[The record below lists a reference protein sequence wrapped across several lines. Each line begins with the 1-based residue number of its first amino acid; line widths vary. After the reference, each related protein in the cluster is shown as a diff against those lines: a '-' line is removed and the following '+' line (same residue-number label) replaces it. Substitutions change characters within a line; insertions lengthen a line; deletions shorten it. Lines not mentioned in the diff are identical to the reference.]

1 MPPRLLRE
9 LRWLRRALK
18 ARRALHSA
26 TWSLVLLLALLD
38 LAFLAIRLRPLLHQ
52 HTLILIGLAAAM
64 LTPWLAA
71 LLALLWPVPWEE
83 EVRTLD
89 RRLHLSDRLT
99 TAWELAQGTTVA
111 PAPMRKLQFE
121 ETMRRLAQV
130 EPRRHLPLRPPRR
143 ALQALI
149 ILLALLIP
157 LLALPNPQETVLAE
171 RERMEAATEEAA
183 RQLEE
188 AVQKLEEHPAL
199 DETTRRKAET
209 ILAEAMAHLEDPQA
223 TPEEKMAA
231 LAEAERRLAALQSPQ
246 AEALQR
252 HLSEAAPISTEPVV
266 RPLTEALERGD
277 VEAAADYL
285 RSLAENEE
293 GHPLTEEEINAL
305 AEALD
310 EMADQLAETE
320 PAMAEELNRT
330 AEALRSGNT
339 AKAKAALQEAAST
352 MDKAA
357 QQQAPNQAL
366 QEAQAQVQEAQSQL
380 AQASGQ
386 PMLGEAGKQCQT
398 PAEGTGQSSN
408 NHGETAQ
415 QGQGASGHHEDSG
428 SSAPYGQEGERLASE
443 GESITIPRKE
453 MPNGMTTSIQEATP
467 GQSRVPYREIYSAY
481 RQEAEATLSREPL
494 PPALRTYVRS
504 YFASLEP

>member
-9 LRWLRRALK
+9 LRRLRRALK
-18 ARRALHSA
+18 AHRALHA
-26 TWSLVLLLALLD
+26 ALWSLVLLLALLD

-52 HTLILIGLAAAM
+52 RTLLFIGLAAATI
-64 LTPWLAA
+64 TPWIAA

-99 TAWELAQGTTVA
+99 TAWELAKGITAA

-121 ETMRRLAQV
+121 ETMRRLAQI

-143 ALQALI
+143 ALHALI
-149 ILLALLIP
+149 LLLALLIP
-157 LLALPNPQETVLAE
+157 LLALPNPQEVVLAE
-171 RERMEAATEEAA
+171 RERLEAATEEAA
-183 RQLEE
+183 QQLEE
-188 AVQKLEEHPAL
+188 AVQHLEENPAL
-199 DETTRRKAET
+199 DEATRREAET
-209 ILAEAMAHLEDPQA
+209 ILAEAMARLEDPQA

-252 HLSEAAPISTEPVV
+252 HLSEAAPLSTEPVV
-266 RPLTEALERGD
+266 QPLTEALERGD
-277 VEAAADYL
+277 VEAAAAYL

-293 GHPLTEEEINAL
+293 GEPLTQEEINAL
-305 AEALD
+305 ADALA

-339 AKAKAALQEAAST
+339 AEAKAALQQAAST
-352 MDKAA
+352 LDKAA

-366 QEAQAQVQEAQSQL
+366 QEAQAQVQEAQSKL

-398 PAEGTGQSSN
+398 SAGGTGQSSN
-408 NHGETAQ
+408 NQGGTAQ
-415 QGQGASGHHEDSG
+415 QGQGTSGHHEDSG
-428 SSAPYGQEGERLASE
+428 SAAPYGQEGERLASE

-453 MPNGMTTSIQEATP
+453 LPGGMASSVQEATP

-494 PPALRTYVRS
+494 PPALRTYVRT